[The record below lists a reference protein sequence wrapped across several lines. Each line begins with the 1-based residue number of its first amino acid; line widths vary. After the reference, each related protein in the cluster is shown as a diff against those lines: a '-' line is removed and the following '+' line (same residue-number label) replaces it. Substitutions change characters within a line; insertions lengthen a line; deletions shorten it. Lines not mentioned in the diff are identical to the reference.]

1 MSYLKVWDYVEF
13 MEHKALQDERIWG
26 KKPCFEK
33 KIKIRVK
40 NVNREGIPK
49 VLFHPFHTGFT
60 ALLDTVEL
68 HYVGQ
73 TCFNVITA
81 ID

>member
-1 MSYLKVWDYVEF
+1 M
-13 MEHKALQDERIWG
+13 WG
-26 KKPCFEK
+26 KKSCFEK

-40 NVNREGIPK
+40 NVNGEGIQK
-49 VLFHPFHTGFT
+49 ALFHPINTGFT

-73 TCFNVITA
+73 TCFNVIIA
-81 ID
+81 IN